1 MQPLISSDPEKVSHW
16 KILGRLGSGGMG
28 VVYYAVDFKKSLS
41 NEVALKIIRPH
52 ILEDSSARTRL
63 EREISTL
70 YSVDNPYVARIVDS
84 QIDDSSAWIAT
95 QRVNGPSLSQWVE
108 DNGPLEFQAWL
119 SFAYGVFSAINAI
132 HSAGI
137 IHRDIKPSNILLEQQ
152 GEYLVPKLIDFGIAI
167 DQEATSLTRTGMLV
181 GTPAWLAPEQFS
193 GDAISPAVDIF
204 AIGSTL
210 LYAATGRNPWGI
222 QDTTPIG
229 VIIGTISS
237 GTPNIDGINKEQ
249 KKILT
254 LLLNR
259 NPKNRITS
267 SEAMKIIE
275 ATATEQGIRIL
286 KLGDETTQ
294 IDNVVTKSQISRR
307 KLSTKSIGM
316 ITVSLIL
323 IGVAT
328 IAITQTGKNPQLPVA
343 KETGTQSGKNK
354 GDVKAS
360 AKPSLTAG
368 ADVNTP
374 ASPTAKATQKESQIQ
389 ISSGSAYPYIKALFS
404 EVGCAGAI
412 ISAGSDQKSVLPG
425 SSRDVYTTCSNEPGT
440 SNGEHR
446 VVAMTS
452 KSDIEL
458 FSKRAKTAVNETQD
472 SLGFIQ
478 GKNFLIYFSAADQD
492 LVWISKVQQTV
503 LKKFGG
509 RLIASNY

>member
-1 MQPLISSDPEKVSHW
+1 
-16 KILGRLGSGGMG
+16 MG

-52 ILEDSSARTRL
+52 ILEDSSARSRL
-63 EREISTL
+63 EREISSL
-70 YSVDNPYVARIVDS
+70 YSIDNPYVARIVDS
-84 QIDDSSAWIAT
+84 QIDETSAWIAT

-108 DNGPLEFQAWL
+108 DNGPLEFQVWL
-119 SFAYGVFSAINAI
+119 SFAYGVFSAINSI

-193 GDAISPAVDIF
+193 GDDISPAVDIF

-267 SEAMKIIE
+267 NEAMKLIE
-275 ATATEQGIRIL
+275 SIANEQGIRIL

-294 IDNVVTKSQISRR
+294 IDSFIAKSPTSRK
-307 KLSTKSIGM
+307 KLNGKSIGVLV
-316 ITVSLIL
+316 TSLVL

-328 IAITQTGKNPQLPVA
+328 IAITQTGKTPQKPI
-343 KETGTQSGKNK
+343 
-354 GDVKAS
+354 VKAVEKQPGKDKTVTKTGS
-360 AKPSLTAG
+360 TSSLAPK
-368 ADVNTP
+368 AEASNLS
-374 ASPTAKATQKESQIQ
+374 SPTAKATQKASQIQ
-389 ISSGSAYPYIKALFS
+389 ISSTSAYPYIKALYA
-404 EVGCAGAI
+404 EVGCVGAI
-412 ISAGSDQKSVLPG
+412 ISKSAGEMTAVPG
-425 SSRDVYTTCSNEPGT
+425 GSPSNFVSSCKTPSGNLLVAYTD
-440 SNGEHR
+440 
-446 VVAMTS
+446 
-452 KSDIEL
+452 KQDIEL
-458 FSKRAKTAVNETQD
+458 KKQEVANLVTDQKRHTPGSYLATDKVLFRVITPTTDPSWSGFVEDTIKMKYGTKY
-472 SLGFIQ
+472 LG
-478 GKNFLIYFSAADQD
+478 GTL
-492 LVWISKVQQTV
+492 
-503 LKKFGG
+503 
-509 RLIASNY
+509 